1 MRDSLR
7 PMAALSLDR
16 VTKAF
21 GARTV
26 IKETTLRLEPNE
38 RLALIGPSGCGKSTL
53 LRMVL
58 GLVLPDAGTATVGGV
73 VVTARTAQAVRRS
86 VGYVIQDGGLFP
98 HLTAEENVTLVARL
112 AKAPIDLRAR
122 VSELAELARLP
133 ASLLGRYPRALSGGE
148 RQRVGLMRALMLDPQ
163 VLLLDE
169 PLGALDPIV
178 RARLQED
185 LVAAFAKLGKSVL
198 VVTHDMAEAAYL
210 AGSIAVMREGAIVQR
225 GTMRE
230 LVDAPAHP
238 FVAEFVG
245 AQRTLAEA
253 LR

>member
-1 MRDSLR
+1 MT
-7 PMAALSLDR
+7 ALALER

-21 GARTV
+21 GERTV
-26 IKETTLRLEPNE
+26 IQETSLEVKDGE

-53 LRMVL
+53 LRMIL
-58 GLVLPDAGTATVGGV
+58 GLVTPDSGTVRVGGV
-73 VVTARTAQAVRRS
+73 TVTQETARAVRRR

-98 HLTAEENVTLVARL
+98 HLTARDNVTLVARL
-112 AKAPIDLRAR
+112 GGELEPSKLSAR
-122 VSELAELARLP
+122 VAELAEVARL
-133 ASLLGRYPRALSGGE
+133 SDRLLDRHPRQLSGGE
-148 RQRVGLMRALMLDPQ
+148 RQRVGLMRALMLDPGL
-163 VLLLDE
+163 LLLDE

-185 LVAAFAKLGKSVL
+185 LRNVFRELGKSVL

-210 AGSIAVMREGAIVQR
+210 ADSIAVMREGAVLQR
-225 GTMRE
+225 GTMKE

-245 AQRTLAEA
+245 AQRSLAEA

>member
-1 MRDSLR
+1 MT
-7 PMAALSLDR
+7 ALALER

-26 IKETTLRLEPNE
+26 IADTTIEVARGEK
-38 RLALIGPSGCGKSTL
+38 LALIGPSGCGKSTL
-53 LRMVL
+53 LRMIL
-58 GLVLPDAGTATVGGV
+58 GLVVPESGTVRVGDV
-73 VVTARTAQAVRRS
+73 IVTEATARAVRRR

-112 AKAPIDLRAR
+112 DGGKRSEPTALRTR
-122 VSELAELARLP
+122 LKELADLVRLP
-133 ASLLGRYPRALSGGE
+133 AGLLARYPFELSGGE
-148 RQRVGLMRALMLDPQ
+148 RQRVGLMRALMLDPD

-178 RARLQED
+178 RARLQKD
-185 LVAAFAKLGKSVL
+185 LRDVFDELGKCVL
-198 VVTHDMAEAAYL
+198 FVTHDMAEAAYV
-210 AGSIAVMREGAIVQR
+210 ADAIAVMRDGKVLQR
-225 GTMRE
+225 GTMKE

>member
-1 MRDSLR
+1 
-7 PMAALSLDR
+7 MAALALER

-21 GARTV
+21 GASPARPV
-26 IKETTLRLEPNE
+26 IRETSLELEGGE

-58 GLVLPDAGTATVGGV
+58 GLVVPDSGTVRVGDVTVTEA
-73 VVTARTAQAVRRS
+73 TARAVRRR

-98 HLTAEENVTLVARL
+98 HLSAEDNVSLVARL
-112 AKAPIDLRAR
+112 DRAPGDLRAR
-122 VSELAELARLP
+122 VRELADLVRLP
-133 ASLLGRYPRALSGGE
+133 AALLGRFPHALSGGE
-148 RQRVGLMRALMLDPQ
+148 RQRVGLMRALMLDPD

-185 LVAAFAKLGKSVL
+185 LRDAFRKLGKSVL

-210 AGSIAVMREGAIVQR
+210 ADSIAVMREGEIVQR
-225 GTMRE
+225 GTMKE
-230 LVDAPAHP
+230 LALAPAHP